1 MPLNAIKNYA
11 KEEFPVIYESSKFI
25 RDRVADYNENSGQVF
40 EGIQQAADNKDS
52 TQINEEVRPIGS
64 EAVLNGEPVFWS
76 GQNYGWQSKGSFDKL
91 MDEGQFRMGGIAA
104 QRFGN
109 SITEAIPQEVK
120 DFATEKIT
128 DATTAA
134 VDWYDSQS
142 YENKRRYINP
152 TLNIAN
158 GVVTLAD
165 QSLEFI
171 SEKTNT
177 SRFITDEL
185 AMAALTGGGSAA
197 VRRATPA
204 IKQGAK
210 TAIKAIDK
218 YGPTIDDIF
227 PPTPPAALATAG
239 VAPRVQLN
247 VSRGKAN
254 LTPEVM
260 KAASTLP
267 TPTNWQNKARQLYGE
282 QRHRE
287 LADTFRRGQGG
298 KLSKKNTF
306 ITADELAL
314 NKDGVLDQQLKR
326 ADRMAG
332 LRTKWNKQ
340 GKEIKGDRQRE
351 LYDAASLNPNV
362 PDIEM
367 YTSDEARKFITKFTN
382 VLSKDQWHH
391 VFGNK
396 EAGEFILSIA
406 NSDPLVAAN
415 LFKKMEVLGLNS
427 SGVSKNIAILKEAKH
442 TNWHNFIKDMGM
454 EPKSPGKALSVKGST
469 APGDFADL
477 SQEMGRAIAAGKG
490 DINDA
495 FELIELYAKYNNWMQ
510 KQITSERFGGKI
522 ISDLPEGVGK
532 AVQIGGYRKRP
543 AKSKYNPLPSL

>member
-1 MPLNAIKNYA
+1 MEYDDSQIGLEVDGKRWAGKNYGLQT
-11 KEEFPVIYESSKFI
+11 EESYNKLFVEGKLNPV
-25 RDRVADYNENSGQVF
+25 QQ
-40 EGIQQAADNKDS
+40 GID
-52 TQINEEVRPIGS
+52 
-64 EAVLNGEPVFWS
+64 
-76 GQNYGWQSKGSFDKL
+76 
-91 MDEGQFRMGGIAA
+91 
-104 QRFGN
+104 RFGN
-109 SITEAIPQEVK
+109 YLTTSAQADPIVGPVLNFLGAGVRTITNVLPEP
-120 DFATEKIT
+120 
-128 DATTAA
+128 
-134 VDWYDSQS
+134 
-142 YENKRRYINP
+142 
-152 TLNIAN
+152 
-158 GVVTLAD
+158 
-165 QSLEFI
+165 
-171 SEKTNT
+171 
-177 SRFITDEL
+177 
-185 AMAALTGGGSAA
+185 
-197 VRRATPA
+197 
-204 IKQGAK
+204 IKQGVGFVLDKNQEAAENIAAATGLPVSLTDPMTIADAAMGGAVTATRPAVK
-210 TAIKAIDK
+210 TAVRETLEGAATIGRNLPPP
-218 YGPTIDDIF
+218 GPQLV
-227 PPTPPAALATAG
+227 PVGAGAAPS
-239 VAPRVQLN
+239 VRLN
-247 VSRGKAN
+247 VSGGKAN
-254 LTPEVM
+254 LAPQVM
-260 KAASTLP
+260 EAASTLP

-282 QRHRE
+282 QKHRE

-314 NKDGVLDQQLKR
+314 NKGGVLDQQLER

-427 SGVSKNIAILKEAKH
+427 SGVSKNIAILKEANH